1 MRNTNELKWYESMDA
16 LFGQNLSDGQVEIWQ
31 AYLRSANA
39 SGDELKA
46 SIEMAANE
54 TMKGEGV
61 YGRVTVR
68 DLMKWLKIYRK
79 RSILERDKG
88 NRDGMVNQFIEE
100 WRDKIERGCPK
111 DDFINALCVFS
122 NDNGIGISEE
132 NEIAGR
138 VIRG

>member
-1 MRNTNELKWYESMDA
+1 MKWNDA
-16 LFGQNLSDGQVEIWQ
+16 LDALYACHLNEHQLHIWEDFLSDS
-31 AYLRSANA
+31 RPTNA
-39 SGDELKA
+39 ELCDCIK
-46 SIEMAANE
+46 MAANE
-54 TMKGEGV
+54 AMKPEEWK
-61 YGRVTVR
+61 VTVR

-138 VIRG
+138 VIRW